1 MFRSWLRHQRL
12 QVDCPEA
19 VTDGQMLDIVARQTL
34 QSLRADWMWGG
45 GRGAVREREG
55 SRVSLGGLAEQME
68 GHFIKKGKPVRG
80 AGCRERRIPRVSLQT
95 NRGFPQA
102 AVHFTS
108 AAGISGASPAPG
120 WWV

>member
-1 MFRSWLRHQRL
+1 M
-12 QVDCPEA
+12 
-19 VTDGQMLDIVARQTL
+19 
-34 QSLRADWMWGG
+34 
-45 GRGAVREREG
+45 REREG

-80 AGCRERRIPRVSLQT
+80 AGCRERRIPRVSLQM

-102 AVHFTS
+102 AVQFTS
-108 AAGISGASPAPG
+108 AAGISRASPAPG